1 MDRNTLLWALVL
13 VFGASILFAAVR
25 EATEGESLALRLGLQ
40 FLTLGVLIA
49 AIVAYVRRRDGGS
62 RDG

>member
-1 MDRNTLLWALVL
+1 MDRDTLLWALVL
-13 VFGASILFAAVR
+13 FFGASIVFGAVR

-49 AIVAYVRRRDGGS
+49 AIVAFVRLRDRR
-62 RDG
+62 

>member
-13 VFGASILFAAVR
+13 FFGASILFGTIR

-40 FLTLGVLIA
+40 LVALGVLIA
-49 AIVAYVRRRDGGS
+49 AIVAFVRRRD
-62 RDG
+62 R